1 MQLRG
6 IGKLLSRNLSQTS
19 KLLQKSSLQK
29 VIIKTKAERAF
40 HSWKGAITVSH
51 ACRKSNDKENSFI
64 FQHFQRNQLKEKT
77 LTIINENMLINTIQ

>member
-51 ACRKSNDKENSFI
+51 AYQKSNDKKKLFHIEN
-64 FQHFQRNQLKEKT
+64 FQRNQLKEEEK
-77 LTIINENMLINTIQ
+77 NHY

>member
-51 ACRKSNDKENSFI
+51 AYQKSNDKKKLFNIEI
-64 FQHFQRNQLKEKT
+64 FSKE
-77 LTIINENMLINTIQ
+77 LIKRKNNH